1 MSRRLLLVVPL
12 VLMGPFG
19 VPFGLVQAEPAPSR
33 GEREAPLP
41 PETVRGHCSVCHS
54 FQVVESQQLDR
65 ANWEWVM
72 EDMIVK
78 YGATWID
85 DGLRERIVD
94 YLVEHHGPSR

>member
-1 MSRRLLLVVPL
+1 MSRRLLLLVVPL
-12 VLMGPFG
+12 LVMGPSG
-19 VPFGLVQAEPAPSR
+19 APSRVAHAEPAPSR
-33 GEREAPLP
+33 EPLP
-41 PETVRGHCSVCHS
+41 PEIVRGHCSVCHS
-54 FQVVESQQLDR
+54 YQLVESQQLDR

>member
-1 MSRRLLLVVPL
+1 MSRRLFLFVPL
-12 VLMGPFG
+12 LLMGPFG
-19 VPFGLVQAEPAPSR
+19 APSVVHAEPAQAR
-33 GEREAPLP
+33 GERDAPLS

-54 FQVVESQQLDR
+54 FQLVESQQLDR

-85 DGLRERIVD
+85 DRLRDRMVD
-94 YLVEHHGPSR
+94 YLVKHHGPSP